1 MQANGILRI
10 AIACL
15 GLLAAC
21 AGNSI
26 SQSSREAETQ
36 GHLALPQ
43 AVGTAT
49 SGGGDRSE
57 RSALQ
62 RGGLE
67 AAVSLKQSGG
77 TFLVPVTIN
86 NTVQMPFIV
95 DSGASD
101 VSIPADVVDLL
112 MKIGT
117 ISESDFLGKRTYR
130 LADGS
135 TVPTPTFRLRSV
147 KVGDRVL
154 ENVTGSI
161 ALGSGG
167 LLLGQSFLSRFRSW
181 SIDNERK
188 VLLLD

>member
-1 MQANGILRI
+1 MQANGVLRI
-10 AIACL
+10 AMRTAIACL

-21 AGNSI
+21 AGNSV
-26 SQSSREAETQ
+26 SQSPREAELQ
-36 GHLALPQ
+36 GHL
-43 AVGTAT
+43 
-49 SGGGDRSE
+49 E

-62 RGGLE
+62 RDGAE

-117 ISESDFLGKRTYR
+117 ISESDFLGKQTYR

-167 LLLGQSFLSRFRSW
+167 LLLGQSFLSRLRSW